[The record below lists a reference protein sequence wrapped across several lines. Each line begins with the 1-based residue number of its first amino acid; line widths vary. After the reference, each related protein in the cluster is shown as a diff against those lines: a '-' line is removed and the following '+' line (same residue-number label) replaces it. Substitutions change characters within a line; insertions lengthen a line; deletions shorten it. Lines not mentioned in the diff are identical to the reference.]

1 MDERTRLEIE
11 MGRYVDGEMTADER
25 AALEKHLAADWRLHT
40 GRDLITSADLRRV
53 ADELAALRP
62 RVAEA
67 MRAAAGSIEGERIW
81 RNVAD
86 RIAARPSALET
97 FLDGFRLFFQRRVAV
112 GIAAT
117 AIVLV
122 AALLVFN
129 ALVRHGPPVIGTASA
144 ETEVT
149 IEYGDNPDVVA
160 TVDQDTKAGIVIVSV
175 DGIDLSEVD

>member
-25 AALEKHLAADWRLHT
+25 AALEKRLAAQPE
-40 GRDLITSADLRRV
+40 LRRL

-129 ALVRHGPPVIGTASA
+129 ALTPRGHDGVGPGRLVA
-144 ETEVT
+144 EVT
-149 IEYGDNPDVVA
+149 AIDQGDDPNIVVVLA
-160 TVDQDTKAGIVIVSV
+160 EDAPSGASVIWVY
-175 DGIDLSEVD
+175 GIDESEVN